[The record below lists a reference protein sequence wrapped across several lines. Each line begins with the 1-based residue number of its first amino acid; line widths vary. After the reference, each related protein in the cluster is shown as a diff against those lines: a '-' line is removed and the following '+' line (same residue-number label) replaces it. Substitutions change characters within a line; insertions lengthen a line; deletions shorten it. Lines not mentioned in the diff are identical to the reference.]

1 MSNPN
6 FKAQADLLKGQS
18 PNDKFVMRDNLAEL
32 VKVVMR
38 KRPADRRL
46 YSIMVG
52 DKVYSAAEIEHDL
65 YEHPDFPHDLLF
77 RAKS

>member
-1 MSNPN
+1 MSDPN

-38 KRPADRRL
+38 KRPADRHL

-65 YEHPDFPHDLLF
+65 YGDPDFPHDVW
-77 RAKS
+77 RTES

>member
-1 MSNPN
+1 MSDPN
-6 FKAQADLLKGQS
+6 FKAKADLLKGQS

-46 YSIMVG
+46 T
-52 DKVYSAAEIEHDL
+52 
-65 YEHPDFPHDLLF
+65 
-77 RAKS
+77 R